1 MFRRFGNNV
10 KSFFKRRNST
20 YDHTTTSTTS
30 STSITQD
37 IGLGITFLTFGIPV
51 LALNERRANAQNKLR
66 EKSEKICEEVDPK
79 IEEEIQTKDNKLV
92 HTVGLVDL
100 SNKETFPKDEVF
112 GITKKTTPKALKI
125 KRHVAMYQWVEHSQ
139 ETKKKDKD
147 GNEVVETTYTYTKEW
162 STKHETF
169 QSSSSQCPR
178 NPNFPSGLSG
188 GDFVSEA
195 DVKLEKIEI
204 SKTFNKEY
212 VNDYIDLPLKSSEIE
227 LKEAFGLKQDGES
240 NYYSGKGKFSHPE
253 IGDINVSFTYVPE
266 NVYSGVGKL
275 KNSSLDYFK
284 GQLKTKLKDQGPI
297 QVPNKEINE
306 LMDAATGT
314 SGSERKF
321 QFFIPESV
329 IDMAESFLLTFAPLQ
344 IGYLKKGNHNK
355 TQMFDFIK
363 KKDEET
369 TILFRAVGFI
379 IVYVG
384 CSFVLGPFG
393 KVAQFI
399 PKGKT
404 AVSGTALGSATLIT
418 YKTIEMN
425 QTPGEKEK
433 GDIEID

>member
-10 KSFFKRRNST
+10 KSFFKRRSST
-20 YDHTTTSTTS
+20 YDHTTTSSS
-30 STSITQD
+30 STTITQD
-37 IGLGITFLTFGIPV
+37 IGLGLTCLTFGIPV
-51 LALNERRANAQNKLR
+51 LALNERRANAQTKLR
-66 EKSEKICEEVDPK
+66 EKSEKVCEEVDPK
-79 IEEEIQTKDNKLV
+79 LEEEIQSKDNKLV

-100 SNKETFPKDEVF
+100 SKNETFPKDEVF

-125 KRHVAMYQWVEHSQ
+125 KRHVAMYQWVEHSH

-147 GNEVVETTYTYTKEW
+147 GNEVTETTYTYTKEW

-188 GDFVSEA
+188 GDFVS
-195 DVKLEKIEI
+195 DVDIKLEKIEI
-204 SKTFNKEY
+204 SKNFNKEY
-212 VNDYIDLPLKSSEIE
+212 VNDYIALPLKSSEIE
-227 LKEAFGLKQDGES
+227 VQEAFGLKQDGES
-240 NYYSGKGKFSHPE
+240 NFYSGTGKLTRPE

-266 NVYSGVGKL
+266 NVYTGVGKL
-275 KNSSLDYFK
+275 KDSTLDYFK

-297 QVPNKEINE
+297 QLPDKEINE
-306 LMDAATGT
+306 FMEAATGT
-314 SGSERKF
+314 SNSERKF

-344 IGYLKKGNHNK
+344 IGYMKKGNYNK
-355 TQMFDFIK
+355 SQMFDFIK

-369 TILFRAVGFI
+369 TILLRAVGFLI
-379 IVYVG
+379 IYVG
-384 CSFVLGPFG
+384 CSFVLGPVG
-393 KVAQFI
+393 KIAQFI
-399 PKGKT
+399 PKGKS
-404 AVSGTALGSATLIT
+404 AVSGTAFGSAALIS

-425 QTPGEKEK
+425 QMGEKEK